1 MFQVLL
7 FVITY
12 ISGLVLPFRYAPVF
26 AFVAYQAVYFFRP
39 ENRYWHYMVPDISY
53 SFISVVVMLL
63 VVIFNFP
70 KLKSNMIYKAPIFKW
85 FFALLC
91 LVWFAKTQAT
101 VTWAHDEAVGLYTN
115 LFITMC
121 LAYALIDTRK
131 HLDYVLWGYIYGSWY
146 ISFVV
151 YQMGRNTQDRVEG
164 IGPVDANESNGLA
177 AAIAPSVVLAFYYF
191 WISRSKIAKG
201 MFAIAMVFIA
211 NAIVLINS
219 RGAFLAVAVSMSFFM
234 WHMFFSKFQRPK
246 QKLTV
251 IWFGVLGFCALI
263 YIADDSFVSRMKTMV
278 GYETSK
284 EEESGGTRLFYWKG
298 AIQMS
303 FDYPLGLG
311 TRGFDSVAPLYIPQ
325 DVNTGNTRNRS
336 VHSTWFEVLTEL
348 GYMGLFCFISMI
360 LCCLSGL
367 KKVRKKL
374 YQEGAFEDYFKM
386 YAIQA
391 SLISFMLS
399 MTFINRYR
407 AEILYW
413 LVLFSAAAYN
423 IYILKDDKKVVKNET

>member
-1 MFQVLL
+1 
-7 FVITY
+7 
-12 ISGLVLPFRYAPVF
+12 
-26 AFVAYQAVYFFRP
+26 
-39 ENRYWHYMVPDISY
+39 
-53 SFISVVVMLL
+53 
-63 VVIFNFP
+63 
-70 KLKSNMIYKAPIFKW
+70 
-85 FFALLC
+85 
-91 LVWFAKTQAT
+91 
-101 VTWAHDEAVGLYTN
+101 
-115 LFITMC
+115 
-121 LAYALIDTRK
+121 
-131 HLDYVLWGYIYGSWY
+131 
-146 ISFVV
+146 
-151 YQMGRNTQDRVEG
+151 
-164 IGPVDANESNGLA
+164 
-177 AAIAPSVVLAFYYF
+177 
-191 WISRSKIAKG
+191 
-201 MFAIAMVFIA
+201 
-211 NAIVLINS
+211 
-219 RGAFLAVAVSMSFFM
+219 
-234 WHMFFSKFQRPK
+234 
-246 QKLTV
+246 
-251 IWFGVLGFCALI
+251 
-263 YIADDSFVSRMKTMV
+263 
-278 GYETSK
+278 
-284 EEESGGTRLFYWKG
+284 
-298 AIQMS
+298 MS